1 MRALSSSQLATSR
14 AATAHLYESVSPMA
28 VVVFVLVAVCIV
40 FGWMFVGAT
49 IHPALGISA
58 AAITVWVLWGWK
70 PVYAVGLLLV
80 LSTFQNLG
88 IAIAS
93 GSIADPAFFRVL
105 QGTNFAVLS
114 ICGVRALADEILS
127 WKACSEAERRL
138 ILGMSGAL
146 GLVLLYSVIGL
157 RATSATSVAIYF
169 RYTVTGLLSLIVG
182 VAVSRTATLR
192 ELCAFAICV
201 GACSAVLLVPEVFA
215 SRSYFRAIGA
225 PEYFTL
231 KYGVA
236 YNENDVLS
244 AVTRRFFNLPIY
256 TDAVSRRFLSSV
268 MHQVSYG
275 YILLSAAVAALA
287 MKRSVPATVFA
298 VLVLLAGVKGP
309 AIALVAVMGLIAW
322 SSTVRTG
329 TSALLLMVLAGYI
342 VGGSVVGLLLRD
354 QHAVGFLAGL
364 ESILD
369 APLGHGIGVG
379 GNLSDAV
386 RDVGGA
392 NWDVWRSA
400 GAPFALESAIGV
412 LMYQM
417 GLLSLPVV
425 AIYLWCSVS
434 VLRKFGFR
442 SAEGVV
448 VVAFCMVLANGI
460 FQEEAFAPYAIGTMS
475 LLLGAAFGHLSGVTS
490 PREAGAA
497 AVGVG

>member
-1 MRALSSSQLATSR
+1 MQAVSPSHSSSSKAT
-14 AATAHLYESVSPMA
+14 TAHVNGPASAVSIT
-28 VVVFVLVAVCIV
+28 VFVLLAVALV
-40 FGWMFVGAT
+40 FGWMFVGAS
-49 IHPALGISA
+49 IHPVLGISA
-58 AAITVWVLWGWK
+58 AAATVWVLWSWK
-70 PVYAVGLLLV
+70 PVHAVGLLLV

-93 GSIADPAFFRVL
+93 ESIADPVFFRVL

-114 ICGVRALADEILS
+114 ICGVRALADELLS

-138 ILGMSGAL
+138 ILGMMGAL
-146 GLVLLYSVIGL
+146 GLVLLYSVVGV

-201 GACSAVLLVPEVFA
+201 GACSAILLIPEVFA

-236 YNENDVLS
+236 YNENDVLG

-256 TDAVSRRFLSSV
+256 TDAISRRFMSGV

-287 MKRSVPATVFA
+287 MKRAVPAVVFA
-298 VLVLLAGVKGP
+298 VLVLAAGVKGP
-309 AIALVAVMGLIAW
+309 AIALIAVIGFIVW
-322 SSTVRTG
+322 SRTVRMG
-329 TSALLLMVLAGYI
+329 TSALMVLVLAGYI

-364 ESILD
+364 QSILD
-369 APLGHGIGVG
+369 APFGHGIGVG

-425 AIYLWCSVS
+425 AIYIWCSVF
-434 VLRKFGFR
+434 VLREHGFR

-448 VVAFCMVLANGI
+448 VAAFAMVLANGI

-475 LLLGAAFGHLSGVTS
+475 LFLGAAFGAASRLPS
-490 PREAGAA
+490 PRGAPAG
-497 AVGVG
+497 GVGGG